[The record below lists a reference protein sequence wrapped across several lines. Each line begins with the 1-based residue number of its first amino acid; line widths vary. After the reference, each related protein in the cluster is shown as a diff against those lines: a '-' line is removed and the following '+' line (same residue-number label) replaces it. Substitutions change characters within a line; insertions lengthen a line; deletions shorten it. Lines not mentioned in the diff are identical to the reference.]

1 MMFPCN
7 FTSLLQT
14 SLLAQ
19 MDLFHIYSNQNV
31 HFGNCS
37 VLHLFRL
44 LFWIRHNIIESCTLS
59 GSNFRTNI
67 SIPETHVRFI
77 SLDLSARRVYYVV
90 YDNTGHALQSVDYM
104 GSDFKKHFR
113 LSRFMTADGLGVFRG
128 YVYWV
133 SFDKDKKKDIIYQA
147 PLNLTDDKQ
156 VQVLSALEEV
166 SFIVQG
172 SSVFLARLTI

>member
-1 MMFPCN
+1 MFPCN

-37 VLHLFRL
+37 VFHLFRL
-44 LFWIRHNIIESCTLS
+44 LFWIRDNIIESCTLS
-59 GSNFRTNI
+59 GSNFWTNM
-67 SIPETHVRFI
+67 SDPETHVRFI
-77 SLDLSARRVYYVV
+77 SLDLSARRLYYVV
-90 YDNTGHALQSVDYM
+90 YDNEGASALQSVDYM
-104 GSDFKKHFR
+104 GSDSQQHFR
-113 LSRFMTADGLGVFRG
+113 LSNIMHADGLGVFRG

-133 SFDKDKKKDIIYQA
+133 SFDMKKDIIYQA

-156 VQVLSALEEV
+156 VQVLSALEKV
-166 SFIVQG
+166 SFI
-172 SSVFLARLTI
+172 A